1 MSFKTTGLAALALGL
16 AFTGAARA
24 DREPTAAELTRID
37 AVLKEAGFTKW
48 KKIEVESDEIEVD
61 DAIDANGKQFDLKLD
76 PKTYA
81 IVKRKPE

>member
-16 AFTGAARA
+16 AFTGSAYA
-24 DREPTAAELTRID
+24 DREPTAAELTRIE

-61 DAIDANGKQFDLKLD
+61 DAIDANGKQFDLELD
-76 PKTYA
+76 PKTFA

>member
-1 MSFKTTGLAALALGL
+1 MSFRTTGLAALALAL

-48 KKIEVESDEIEVD
+48 KKVEVEDDEIEVD

-76 PKTYA
+76 PKTFA
-81 IVKRKPE
+81 IVKRKAE